1 MDLLMSIKKDQ
12 LRYSFFLWIQTFQTW
27 EKQDRTMWDIYFLQE
42 LHWYD
47 WVILSEW
54 IGKTVKIFLSGKIH
68 ENFQSKLIVMFQSF
82 PFAFILNLLILLKAR
97 SPAPVIQAS
106 TTSRTWPAVR
116 TSMSKPVSDSS
127 YPFQTSYLSPISLI
141 LLVEKKLSCGEIS
154 AFHVWQLWENWIFL
168 HMWRNFRCLHIRNS
182 PQMTCV
188 WCRKCRYIC
197 KNFPSFFKKK
207 LFLKIYFAT
216 ITRFH
221 VKENWAQ
228 KYILEKKWQIWGLI
242 LLIEN
247 FTFLKL

>member
-141 LLVEKKLSCGEIS
+141 LLVEKNCHVEKFQLSMYDNCGKTEYFSTCGEIS
-154 AFHVWQLWENWIFL
+154 DVSTWQ
-168 HMWRNFRCLHIRNS
+168 MWRNMKFS
-182 PQMTCV
+182 TFGMCV
-188 WCRKCRYIC
+188 M
-197 KNFPSFFKKK
+197 
-207 LFLKIYFAT
+207 
-216 ITRFH
+216 
-221 VKENWAQ
+221 
-228 KYILEKKWQIWGLI
+228 
-242 LLIEN
+242 
-247 FTFLKL
+247 